1 MKRAGDELFRT
12 VGWFHKMHELLT
24 GKVEDRITTLLTS
37 KGHGLFKSSEQT
49 GTGINQS
56 PPDFTFHTQYTILGQ
71 GLFYGLHR
79 TAHGGADRVMI
90 PGHDTLEYSTI
101 APQVEGEL
109 VVPTR

>member
-1 MKRAGDELFRT
+1 MDYSLKTVLFLN
-12 VGWFHKMHELLT
+12 VGLYILYLL
-24 GKVEDRITTLLTS
+24 
-37 KGHGLFKSSEQT
+37 LFKSSEQT

-71 GLFYGLHR
+71 CLFYGLHR

>member
-1 MKRAGDELFRT
+1 
-12 VGWFHKMHELLT
+12 
-24 GKVEDRITTLLTS
+24 
-37 KGHGLFKSSEQT
+37 
-49 GTGINQS
+49 
-56 PPDFTFHTQYTILGQ
+56 LGQ
-71 GLFYGLHR
+71 CLFYGLHR